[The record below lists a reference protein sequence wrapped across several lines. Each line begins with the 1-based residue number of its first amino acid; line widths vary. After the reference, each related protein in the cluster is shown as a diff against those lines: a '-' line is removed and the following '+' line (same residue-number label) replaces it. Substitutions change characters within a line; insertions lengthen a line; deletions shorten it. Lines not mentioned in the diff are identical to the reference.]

1 MSIDKSTIVITT
13 KEIINKTKKVALVF
27 HDEEDGIWEF
37 LDGEDVSEDK
47 AAIISIS
54 EMGEIDPSIKELLEL
69 PRGFGAIR
77 NDENETWKWFK
88 IK

>member
-37 LDGEDVSEDK
+37 LDGEDVK
-47 AAIISIS
+47 
-54 EMGEIDPSIKELLEL
+54 
-69 PRGFGAIR
+69 IR
-77 NDENETWKWFK
+77 LQLFLYQKWERL
-88 IK
+88 ILR